1 MKYFVFY
8 IIYYYK
14 EINVGGNQSDNVGDK
29 VNAENEIKMLVQTQ
43 AAEKVCRLRVKTQA
57 AEEVGLLRVE
67 TKVAEEVSRKEIET
81 KAAEE
86 LSRLRIELS
95 EVRSENLVL
104 ERLLMDQQQIIK
116 LALARILPTNQA
128 SSFCQV
134 ISTTPSNC
142 FSCR

>member
-1 MKYFVFY
+1 M
-8 IIYYYK
+8 
-14 EINVGGNQSDNVGDK
+14 
-29 VNAENEIKMLVQTQ
+29 KMLVQTQ

-95 EVRSENLVL
+95 EVRAENLVL

-128 SSFCQV
+128 SSFCQEHR
-134 ISTTPSNC
+134 TTLSNYATRYRDQHIY
-142 FSCR
+142 SQVM